1 MHSILTNTRRPDVTF
16 YPDGRIDITARVAK
30 ILDLHQGDVIDI
42 AVNGGLEYLLYIRYR
57 GETLVGKHEAV
68 CRQSKRRSRN
78 FRAYS
83 KRICSFIF
91 RFTDMKNQPLRVP
104 AGEVLTYKDYGK
116 MVPLITRMNITY
128 NTEPHD

>member
-1 MHSILTNTRRPDVTF
+1 MHSILDNTRRPDVTF
-16 YPDGRIDITARVAK
+16 YPNGRIDITARVAK

-42 AVNGGLEYLLYIRYR
+42 ADNGGIEYLLYIKYR
-57 GETLVGKHEAV
+57 GETLVGNHESV

-83 KRICSFIF
+83 KRRGCCGVGVAG
-91 RFTDMKNQPLRVP
+91 RKDEPLRIH

-116 MVPLITRMNITY
+116 MVSLITRMNRTS
-128 NTEPHD
+128 

>member
-16 YPDGRIDITARVAK
+16 YPNGRIDITARVAK
-30 ILDLHQGDVIDI
+30 MLDLHHGDVIDI
-42 AVNGGLEYLLYIRYR
+42 ADNGGLEYLLYIKYR
-57 GETLVGKHEAV
+57 WETLVGNHEAV

-83 KRICSFIF
+83 KRLCSYMF
-91 RFTDMKNQPLRVP
+91 RFTDRKDEPLRIP
-104 AGEVLTYKDYGK
+104 AGEVLTYKYYGK
-116 MVPLITRMNITY
+116 MVSLIIRMNITY

>member
-16 YPDGRIDITARVAK
+16 YPNGRIDITARIANM
-30 ILDLHQGDVIDI
+30 LDLHQGDVIDR
-42 AVNGGLEYLLYIRYR
+42 ADNGRHEYLLYIRYR
-57 GETLVGKHEAV
+57 GDKLVGKHEAV

-83 KRICSFIF
+83 KRICSFMF
-91 RFTDMKNQPLRVP
+91 RFTDRKNEPYRVP

-116 MVPLITRMNITY
+116 MVPLITRLNITY
-128 NTEPHD
+128 KTQP